1 MAARYSHGVL
11 LLADTAGLQGRSRLV
26 VASQDPTHPP
36 GANSIG
42 ASGLRE
48 IVTELEVLLPGG
60 CPDPYAACLAMSKGV
75 CARTQS
81 IGQQPLVSLIC
92 VSR

>member
-11 LLADTAGLQGRSRLV
+11 LLADTAGLQGRSRLL
-26 VASQDPTHPP
+26 VASQDLTNPP

-42 ASGLRE
+42 VSGLRE

-60 CPDPYAACLAMSKGV
+60 CPDP
-75 CARTQS
+75 
-81 IGQQPLVSLIC
+81 
-92 VSR
+92 